1 LKDREFNLIGRRG
14 RTEHVCRY
22 FVYAICSAICGFFV
36 DLSIG
41 SSNENLF
48 LLTLLFILPIN
59 FVILYLFMV
68 NHVKRLHDLNK
79 SGWWALLFFVPF
91 VNVVFLF
98 YLFLAKG
105 QAKDNQ
111 YGQALPILPDTLI
124 KRSNNGLEL
133 TRASQTLSLELSDLT
148 LKRVGLSII
157 SIVAFFTFWVY
168 LVI

>member
-1 LKDREFNLIGRRG
+1 
-14 RTEHVCRY
+14 
-22 FVYAICSAICGFFV
+22 
-36 DLSIG
+36 
-41 SSNENLF
+41 
-48 LLTLLFILPIN
+48 
-59 FVILYLFMV
+59 MV